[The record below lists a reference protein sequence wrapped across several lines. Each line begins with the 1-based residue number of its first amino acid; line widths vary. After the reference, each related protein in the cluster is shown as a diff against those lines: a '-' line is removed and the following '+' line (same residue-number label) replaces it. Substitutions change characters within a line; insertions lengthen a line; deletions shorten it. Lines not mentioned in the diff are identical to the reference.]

1 MQDVEKEFGPT
12 SWSINN
18 KTSIYI
24 ITVMLCLAGI
34 FAYIKLGKEKFPDIV
49 IPRIIV
55 ATVYP
60 GTSPA
65 DIENLVTR
73 QLEKEIKSVNGVKKI
88 NSTSN
93 QDYCIVDVEFNS
105 GVDVQY
111 AKQLIKDAVDKASSE
126 LPNDLPTPPTVQEV
140 NLSELPIMNINLAG
154 NLSVI
159 QLKKFADDFQDKIEA
174 LPEITRVDIIGALD
188 QQVNVDVDLNKL
200 RASRLAFSDI
210 TRAIAGENI
219 TVSGGS
225 IDVGTQKRAVRVA
238 GQYVNAA
245 DIADISIKNLS
256 GSPVRLGD
264 IATVVDGFKDR
275 ESYARLDGKPAI
287 TLNVVKRQGE
297 NLIDASDK
305 IKKIIEEAKPSLPKE
320 LTITVTGDT
329 SNDTRVTLNDLI
341 NTIIIGFLLVTLIL
355 LFFMGTTNALFVG
368 LSVPLSMFLAFVM
381 LPTFGFALNMIVL
394 FAFLLALGIVV
405 DDAIVVIE
413 NTHRLLH
420 EHPNLTT
427 PKAAKFAAGEVFVP
441 VLAGTLTTVAPFVPL
456 LFWPGIVG
464 SFMFYLPVTLILTLT
479 ASLIVAFIMNPVFAV
494 SFMKRDEHLDHV
506 DKPHFTKNFVL
517 TMLSGLVLAVLF
529 HLAGMGANG
538 AEVSAGVGGVSV
550 GVGVETSSPG
560 FFSTHGHFLGNLTL
574 AILALILLDK
584 FVLVYMIAGFQSNLL
599 PRFQNAYAS
608 LVRTVTGGTLWR
620 QGLVLL
626 GMVAVF
632 IFSIVAV
639 GIRKPKVAFFPKGD
653 PKFIYTY
660 LKMPVGTRVEVTD
673 SVTKVLENRIYGVI
687 GRNNPD
693 VESVITNIAIGAGDP
708 GEATAQGVSQ
718 SHLGKV
724 GVAFKELSERKGQA
738 TGIYMD
744 KIREVV
750 KGVPGA
756 EVSVDQESSGPPTG
770 KEIAIEV
777 AGDDYVAL
785 AKLSKKV
792 TRYIDSL
799 KIGGVEQLR
808 SNLEDR
814 NPEIAVNIDRN
825 RANREGISTGQ
836 IGLEVRTAI
845 YGSEASKFK
854 TADDEYPIQVR
865 YAKPYRDDVNAIVN
879 SPLTFRDATGAIRQ
893 VPISSVAD
901 VTYSTTYGGIKRK
914 DVKRVITISSN
925 VLNGFTG
932 PDVVANIQTAL
943 KSFPVPNGYTIKMGG
958 AQEDQKETSDFL
970 PLAGIG
976 AIGLIFLIL
985 VTQFNSFSKPLI
997 ILSEVLFSIAGV
1009 FLGLAIT
1016 GMNISIVM
1024 TGVGIIAL
1032 AGIVVKNG
1040 ILLVEFTDMLR
1051 AQGMPL
1057 REAIILAGRTR
1068 LNPVILT
1075 ATAAILGLIPLA
1087 IGLNVDF
1094 YELFNSGHPNFFI
1107 GGESVVFWGPLA
1119 WTIIFGLSFATIVT
1133 LVVVPVMYLLS
1144 ETLKGKITGKNPD
1157 HLATNSHEVDSE
1169 EIQAATPPVLA

>member
-1 MQDVEKEFGPT
+1 MQDIEKEFKPT
-12 SWSINN
+12 SWSIDN

-24 ITVMLCLAGI
+24 ITLLLCVAGV

-60 GTSPA
+60 GTSPT

-93 QDYCIVDVEFNS
+93 QDYAIVDVEFS
-105 GVDVQY
+105 SDVDVQY

-126 LPNDLPTPPTVQEV
+126 LPSDLPTPPTVQEV

-174 LPEITRVDIIGALD
+174 LPEITRVDIVGALE

-200 RASRLAFSDI
+200 RASRLGFTDI
-210 TRAIAGENI
+210 QRAIAGENI
-219 TVSGGS
+219 TISGGS
-225 IDVGTQKRAVRVA
+225 IDVGNQKRAVRVA
-238 GQYVNAA
+238 GQYVRAA
-245 DIADISIKNLS
+245 DIADIQIKNLN
-256 GSPVRLGD
+256 GAAVRLGD
-264 IATVVDGFKDR
+264 IATVEDAFKER

-305 IKKIIEEAKPSLPKE
+305 IKQIIDDSKKTLPKE
-320 LTITVTGDT
+320 LDITVTGDT
-329 SNDTRVTLNDLI
+329 SNDTRVTLHDLI

-355 LFFMGTTNALFVG
+355 MFFMGTTNALFVG
-368 LSVPLSMFLAFVM
+368 LSVPLSMFLAFVL
-381 LPTFGFALNMIVL
+381 LPTFDFSLNMIVL

-420 EHPNLTT
+420 EHPEMTT
-427 PKAAKFAAGEVFVP
+427 KQAAKYAAGEVFVP

-464 SFMFYLPVTLILTLT
+464 SFMFYLPVTLILTLM

-494 SFMKRDEHLDHV
+494 SFMKREDHHNAERPKLD
-506 DKPHFTKNFVL
+506 KNFL
-517 TMLSGLVLAVLF
+517 I
-529 HLAGMGANG
+529 GMGVLLLIAMIG
-538 AEVSAGVGGVSV
+538 YLMG
-550 GVGVETSSPG
+550 SP
-560 FFSTHGHFLGNLTL
+560 FVGNLVITVIVL
-574 AILALILLDK
+574 CFLNK
-584 FVLVYMIAGFQSNLL
+584 FVFVHMIAGFQTKIL
-599 PRFQNAYAS
+599 PRFQNGYAS
-608 LVRTVTGGTLWR
+608 IVTWALRHPALVMGSMVVLFVGSFFAVAAR
-620 QGLVLL
+620 Q
-626 GMVAVF
+626 
-632 IFSIVAV
+632 
-639 GIRKPKVAFFPKGD
+639 PKVDFFPKGD
-653 PKFIYTY
+653 PKFVYTY

-673 SVTKVLENRIYGVI
+673 SVARELEKRIYGVI

-693 VESVITNIAIGAGDP
+693 VESVISNVAIGAGDP
-708 GEATAQGVSQ
+708 GEATATGVSQ
-718 SHLGKV
+718 SHLAKV
-724 GVAFKELSERKGQA
+724 GVAFKELSERTGPA
-738 TGIYMD
+738 TSTYMD

-750 KGVPGA
+750 KGIPGT
-756 EVSVDQESSGPPTG
+756 EISVDQEASGPPTG
-770 KEIAIEV
+770 KPIAIEV
-777 AGDDYVAL
+777 SGDDYPEL

-792 TRYIDSL
+792 ISYLDSAN
-799 KIGGVEQLR
+799 IGGIEDLR

-814 NPEIAVNIDRN
+814 NPEIAVNIDRV
-825 RANREGISTGQ
+825 RANREGISTAQ
-836 IGLEVRTAI
+836 IGMEVRTAI
-845 YGSEASKFK
+845 YGYEASKFK
-854 TADDEYPIQVR
+854 TADDDYPIQVR
-865 YAKPYRDDVNAIVN
+865 YAKPYREDVNAILN
-879 SPLTFRDATGAIRQ
+879 SPLTFRDATGQIRQ
-893 VPISSVAD
+893 VPISSVAE
-901 VTYSTTYGGIKRK
+901 VKYGTTYGGIKRK

-932 PDVVANIQTAL
+932 PDVVREIETAL
-943 KSFPVPNGYTIKMGG
+943 KAFPTPAGYTIKMGG

-970 PLAGIG
+970 GIAAVGALA
-976 AIGLIFLIL
+976 LIFIIL
-985 VTQFNSFSKPLI
+985 VTQFNSVSKPII
-997 ILSEVLFSIAGV
+997 ILTEVIFSIIGV
-1009 FLGLAIT
+1009 MLGLAIT
-1016 GMNISIVM
+1016 GMNVSIVM

-1051 AQGMPL
+1051 SQGMPL
-1057 REAIILAGRTR
+1057 REAIVLAGRTR
-1068 LNPVILT
+1068 LNPVVLT

-1087 IGLNVDF
+1087 IGLNIDF
-1094 YELFNSGHPNFFI
+1094 YEMFNSFEPHFFI

-1119 WTIIFGLSFATIVT
+1119 WTIIFGLSFATIIT
-1133 LVVVPVMYLLS
+1133 LVVVPVMYLINERLRA
-1144 ETLKGKITGKNPD
+1144 KITGNDPD
-1157 HLATNSHEVDSE
+1157 APVTPPADAE
-1169 EIQAATPPVLA
+1169 EIRATRPPVLAEA

>member
-1 MQDVEKEFGPT
+1 MQDIEKEFGPT
-12 SWSINN
+12 SWSIDN

-24 ITVMLCLAGI
+24 ITLLLTVMGI

-73 QLEKEIKSVNGVKKI
+73 QLEKEIKGVNGVKKI

-111 AKQLIKDAVDKASSE
+111 AKQLIKDAVDKARTE
-126 LPNDLPTPPTVQEV
+126 LPNDLPSDPTVKEV
-140 NLSELPIMNINLAG
+140 NISEQPIMYVNLAG
-154 NLSVI
+154 NLPVS
-159 QLKKFADDFQDKIEA
+159 QLKKIADDFQDKIEA
-174 LPEITRVDIIGALD
+174 LPEITRVDIVGALD

-200 RASRLAFSDI
+200 RASRLSFNDI
-210 TRAIAGENI
+210 TAAIARENI
-219 TVSGGS
+219 TISGGS
-225 IDVGTQKRAVRVA
+225 VDVGTQKRAVRVA
-238 GQYVNAA
+238 GQYARAA
-245 DIADISIKNLS
+245 DIANIQVKNLN
-256 GSPVRLGD
+256 GSAVRLGD
-264 IATVVDGFKDR
+264 IATVEDAFKDR
-275 ESYARLDGKPAI
+275 ESYARLDGKTAV

-305 IKKIIEEAKPSLPKE
+305 IKALIKDAKTTLPKE
-320 LTITVTGDT
+320 LSIVVTGDT

-355 LFFMGTTNALFVG
+355 MFFMGTTNALFVG
-368 LSVPLSMFLAFVM
+368 LSVPLSMFLAFVL
-381 LPTFGFALNMIVL
+381 LPTLGFSLNMIVL

-420 EHPNLTT
+420 EHPNLSTAQ
-427 PKAAKFAAGEVFVP
+427 AAKYAAGEVFIP
-441 VLAGTLTTVAPFVPL
+441 VLAGTMTTVAPFVPL
-456 LFWPGIVG
+456 MFWPGIVG

-494 SFMKRDEHLDHV
+494 SFMQRDEHLDHV
-506 DKPHFTKNFVL
+506 DKPKMTKGFAI
-517 TMLSGLVLAVLF
+517 GLGVMGGIALIGY
-529 HLAGMGANG
+529 LAG
-538 AEVSAGVGGVSV
+538 
-550 GVGVETSSPG
+550 
-560 FFSTHGHFLGNLTL
+560 STFLGNLMLTIIVL
-574 AILALILLDK
+574 CLLDK
-584 FVLVYMIAGFQSNLL
+584 YVFVYMIAGFQSKVL
-599 PRFQNAYAS
+599 PRFQNAYGRLVAS
-608 LVRTVTGGTLWR
+608 AIGGSFWR
-620 QGLVLL
+620 QGAIMLGLLVLF
-626 GMVAVF
+626 V
-632 IFSIVAV
+632 FSIFAV
-639 GIRKPKVAFFPKGD
+639 GARKPKVDFFPKGD

-673 SVTKVLENRIYGVI
+673 SIARILEKRIYGVI
-687 GRNNPD
+687 GEHNHD
-693 VESVITNIAIGAGDP
+693 VESVITNVAIGAGDP
-708 GEATAQGVSQ
+708 TEATATGVSQ
-718 SHLGKV
+718 SNLAKV
-724 GVAFKELSERKGQA
+724 GVAFKELSEQ
-738 TGIYMD
+738 TGPHTGLYMD

-750 KGVPGA
+750 KGIPGA
-756 EVSVDQESSGPPTG
+756 EISVDQEAAGPPQG
-770 KEIAIEV
+770 KAIAIEV
-777 AGDDYVAL
+777 SGDDYPKL
-785 AKLSKKV
+785 AALSKKV

-814 NPEIAVNIDRN
+814 NPEIAVNIDRA
-825 RANREGISTGQ
+825 RANREGISTAQ
-836 IGLEVRTAI
+836 IGSEVRTSI
-845 YGSEASKFK
+845 YGFEASKFK
-854 TADDEYPIQVR
+854 TPDDEYPIQVR
-865 YAKPYRDDVNAIVN
+865 YAKPYRDDISTVLNA
-879 SPLTFRDATGAIRQ
+879 PLSFRDATGAIRQ
-893 VPISSVAD
+893 VPISSVAQ
-901 VTYSTTYGGIKRK
+901 VSYGTTYGGIKRK
-914 DVKRVITISSN
+914 DTKRIITISSN

-932 PDVVANIQTAL
+932 PDVVANIARAL
-943 KSFPVPNGYTIKMGG
+943 KSFPTPNGYTVKMGG

-970 PLAGIG
+970 GVAAFGALA
-976 AIGLIFLIL
+976 LIFLVL
-985 VTQFNSFSKPLI
+985 VTQFNSVSKPLI
-997 ILSEVLFSIAGV
+997 ILTEVIFSIIGV
-1009 FLGLAIT
+1009 LLGLAVS

-1051 AQGMPL
+1051 AQGMGL
-1057 REAIILAGRTR
+1057 REAIVLAGRTR

-1094 YELFNSGHPNFFI
+1094 YELFNSGHPHFFI

-1119 WTIIFGLSFATIVT
+1119 WTIIFGLSFATVIT

-1144 ETLKGKITGKNPD
+1144 ESLKAKISGKNPD
-1157 HLATNSHEVDSE
+1157 HLATNSEEVDSE

>member
-24 ITVMLCLAGI
+24 ITVILCIAGI

-60 GTSPA
+60 GTSPT

-73 QLEKEIKSVNGVKKI
+73 QLEKEIKSVTGVKKI

-105 GVDVQY
+105 NVDVQY
-111 AKQLIKDAVDKASSE
+111 AKQLIKDAVDKAANE
-126 LPNDLPTPPTVQEV
+126 LPNDLPAPPTVNEV
-140 NLSELPIMNINLAG
+140 NFSELPIMTVNLAG
-154 NLSVI
+154 NLPAA
-159 QLKKFADDFQDKIEA
+159 QLKKLADDFQDKIEA
-174 LPEITRVDIIGALD
+174 LPEITRVDIIGALE

-200 RASRLAFSDI
+200 RASRLGFTDI
-210 TRAIAGENI
+210 QRAIGSENVTI
-219 TVSGGS
+219 SGGS
-225 IDVGTQKRAVRVA
+225 IDVGNQKRAVRVA
-238 GQYVNAA
+238 GQYVRAA
-245 DIADISIKNLS
+245 DIADIQVKNLN
-256 GSPVRLGD
+256 GAAVRLGD
-264 IATVVDGFKDR
+264 IATVEDGFKER
-275 ESYARLDGKPAI
+275 ESFARLDGKPSI
-287 TLNVVKRQGE
+287 SLNVVKRQGE

-305 IKKIIEEAKPSLPKE
+305 IKVLVEESKASLPKE
-320 LTITVTGDT
+320 LTITITGDT
-329 SNDTRVTLNDLI
+329 SNDTRVTLHDLI

-355 LFFMGTTNALFVG
+355 MFFMGTTNALFVG
-368 LSVPLSMFLAFVM
+368 LSVPLSMFLAFVL
-381 LPTFGFALNMIVL
+381 LPTLDFSLNMIVL

-420 EHPNLTT
+420 EHPKLSTD
-427 PKAAKFAAGEVFVP
+427 KAAKFAAGEVFVP

-464 SFMFYLPVTLILTLT
+464 SFMYYLPVTLILTLMS
-479 ASLIVAFIMNPVFAV
+479 SLVVAFIMNPVFAV
-494 SFMKRDEHLDHV
+494 SFMQREDHHSGE
-506 DKPHFTKNFVL
+506 KPQL
-517 TMLSGLVLAVLF
+517 TRKFLLWMGGLALVAVL
-529 HLAGMGANG
+529 GY
-538 AEVSAGVGGVSV
+538 VSG
-550 GVGVETSSPG
+550 SP
-560 FFSTHGHFLGNLTL
+560 FVGNLTL
-574 AILALILLDK
+574 TVILFCFLDK
-584 FVLVYMIAGFQSNLL
+584 FVFVRMIAWFQTRAL

-608 LVRTVTGGTLWR
+608 LVRVAVGGTLWR
-620 QGLVLL
+620 QGLIMLGLVGLFVL
-626 GMVAVF
+626 
-632 IFSIVAV
+632 SIVAV

-660 LKMPVGTRVEVTD
+660 LKMPVGTRVDVTD
-673 SVTKVLENRIYGVI
+673 SVTKVLEKRIYGVI
-687 GRNNPD
+687 GQNNPD
-693 VESVITNIAIGAGDP
+693 VESVLSNVAIGATDGTEGGAP
-708 GEATAQGVSQ
+708 GVSS

-724 GVAFKELSERKGQA
+724 GVAFKEFSERTGPA
-738 TGIYMD
+738 TATYMD

-750 KGVPGA
+750 KGIPGA
-756 EVSVDQESSGPPTG
+756 EVSVDQEAAGPPQG
-770 KEIAIEV
+770 KEIAIEI
-777 AGDDYVAL
+777 AGDDYVQL

-814 NPEIAVNIDRN
+814 NPEIAVNIDRT

-854 TADDEYPIQVR
+854 TADDDYPIQVR
-865 YAKPYRDDVNAIVN
+865 YAKPYRDDVDAIVN
-879 SPLTFRDATGAIRQ
+879 APLTFRDATGQVRQ
-893 VPISSVAD
+893 VPISAVAD
-901 VTYSTTYGGIKRK
+901 VTYGTTYGGIKRK

-932 PDVVANIQTAL
+932 PDVVANIRQAL
-943 KSFPVPNGYTIKMGG
+943 KAFPTPPGYEIKMGG
-958 AQEDQKETSDFL
+958 AEEGQKETSDFL
-970 PLAGIG
+970 PLAG
-976 AIGLIFLIL
+976 ALSLGLIFLIL

-997 ILSEVLFSIAGV
+997 ILSEVIFSIIGV
-1009 FLGLAIT
+1009 LLGLAIT

-1051 AQGMPL
+1051 AQGMGL
-1057 REAIILAGRTR
+1057 REAIVLAGRTR

-1094 YELFNSGHPNFFI
+1094 YELFASGNPHFFI
-1107 GGESVVFWGPLA
+1107 GGESVTFWGPLA
-1119 WTIIFGLSFATIVT
+1119 WTIIFGLSFATLVT

-1144 ETLKGKITGKNPD
+1144 ETLKAKIKGYDPD
-1157 HLATNSHEVDSE
+1157 HIATKDVVVDSE
-1169 EIQAATPPVLA
+1169 EVRAATPPVLA

>member
-24 ITVMLCLAGI
+24 ITLLLCVAGI

-55 ATVYP
+55 ATIYP

-140 NLSELPIMNINLAG
+140 NLSELPIMNVNLAG
-154 NLSVI
+154 NLPAA
-159 QLKKFADDFQDKIEA
+159 QLKKLADDFQDKIEA
-174 LPEITRVDIIGALD
+174 LPEITRVDIIGALE
-188 QQVNVDVDLNKL
+188 QQVNVDVDLYKL
-200 RASRLAFSDI
+200 RAARLGFADI
-210 TRAIAGENI
+210 QGAIARENI

-225 IDVGTQKRAVRVA
+225 IDVGAQKRAVRVA
-238 GQYVNAA
+238 GQYVRAA
-245 DIADISIKNLS
+245 DIADIQIKNLS
-256 GSPVRLGD
+256 GSAVRLGD
-264 IATVVDGFKDR
+264 IANVEDAFKDR
-275 ESYARLDGKPAI
+275 ESFARLDGKNAI

-305 IKKIIEEAKPSLPKE
+305 IKAIVEDAKLTLPKE
-320 LTITVTGDT
+320 LKITITGDT
-329 SNDTRVTLNDLI
+329 SNDTRVTLHDLI

-355 LFFMGTTNALFVG
+355 MFFMGTTNALFVG
-368 LSVPLSMFLAFVM
+368 LSVPISMFLAFLLIPV
-381 LPTFGFALNMIVL
+381 FDFSLNMIVL

-420 EHPNLTT
+420 EHPELTT
-427 PKAAKFAAGEVFVP
+427 AQAAKYAAGEVFVP

-464 SFMFYLPVTLILTLT
+464 SFMFYLPVTLIITLMS
-479 ASLIVAFIMNPVFAV
+479 SLVVAFIMNPVFAV
-494 SFMKRDEHLDHV
+494 SFMEREDHHAEHS
-506 DKPHFTKNFVL
+506 KPKVTRNLLIWTAALV
-517 TMLSGLVLAVLF
+517 GLGVLF
-529 HLAGMGANG
+529 NLIGING
-538 AEVSAGVGGVSV
+538 HAEVNAAIAPGASV
-550 GVGVETSSPG
+550 GVEAESPG
-560 FFSTHGHFLGNLTL
+560 FFREHGHFIGNV
-574 AILALILLDK
+574 LL
-584 FVLVYMIAGFQSNLL
+584 FVAAFIWLNMFVFNKGIAWFQTKAL
-599 PRFQNAYAS
+599 PRFMDGYAN
-608 LVRTVTGGTLWR
+608 LVRWSISHPA
-620 QGLVLL
+620 LVMIGVVVLF
-626 GMVAVF
+626 MASF
-632 IFSIVAV
+632 VAV
-639 GIRKPKVAFFPKGD
+639 GIRQPKVDFFPKGD

-673 SVTKVLENRIYGVI
+673 SIAKILEKRIYGVI
-687 GRNNPD
+687 GNNNPD
-693 VESVITNIAIGAGDP
+693 VESVITNVAIGAADP
-708 GEATAQGVSQ
+708 GEASAAGTSQ
-718 SHLGKV
+718 SNLAKV
-724 GVAFKELSERKGQA
+724 GVAFKELSERTGPA
-738 TGIYMD
+738 TSMYMD

-750 KGVPGA
+750 KGIPGA
-756 EVSVDQESSGPPTG
+756 EISVDQESSGPPTG
-770 KEIAIEV
+770 KPIAIEV
-777 AGDDYVAL
+777 IGEDYPKL
-785 AKLSKKV
+785 AALSKDV
-792 TRYIDSL
+792 ITYINS
-799 KIGGVEQLR
+799 KNIGGIEQLR

-814 NPEIAVNIDRN
+814 NPEIAVNIDRT
-825 RANREGISTGQ
+825 RANREGISTAQ
-836 IGLEVRTAI
+836 IGVEVRTAI

-854 TADDEYPIQVR
+854 TADDDYPIQVR
-865 YAKPYRDDVNAIVN
+865 YAKPYREDVDAIMN
-879 SPLTFRDATGAIRQ
+879 SPLTFRDATGQMRQ

-901 VTYSTTYGGIKRK
+901 VKYSTTYGGIKRK

-932 PDVVANIQTAL
+932 PDVARKVETAL
-943 KSFPVPNGYTIKMGG
+943 KAYPLPAGYTIKMGG
-958 AQEDQKETSDFL
+958 AEEDQKETSDFL
-970 PLAGIG
+970 PLAGLG
-976 AIGLIFLIL
+976 ALALIFLIL
-985 VTQFNSFSKPLI
+985 VVQFNSFSKPVI

-1009 FLGLAIT
+1009 FWGLAIT

-1051 AQGMPL
+1051 SQGMPL

-1075 ATAAILGLIPLA
+1075 ATAATLGLIPLA
-1087 IGLNVDF
+1087 IGLNIDF
-1094 YELFNSGHPNFFI
+1094 YELFNSFEPHFFI
-1107 GGESVVFWGPLA
+1107 GGESVTFWGPLA
-1119 WTIIFGLSFATIVT
+1119 WTIIFGLVFATGIT
-1133 LVVVPVMYLLS
+1133 LLVVPVMYLIS
-1144 ETLKGKITGKNPD
+1144 ERLREKITGRSAD
-1157 HLATNSHEVDSE
+1157 HFATDSTKTDSPVRRE
-1169 EIQAATPPVLA
+1169 VLAEA

>member
-1 MQDVEKEFGPT
+1 MQDIEKEFGPT

-24 ITVMLCLAGI
+24 ITVLLCVAGI

-60 GTSPA
+60 GTSPT

-73 QLEKEIKSVNGVKKI
+73 QLEKEIKSVNGVKHI

-93 QDYCIVDVEFNS
+93 QDYCIVDVEFTS
-105 GVDVQY
+105 GVDVQA
-111 AKQLIKDAVDKASSE
+111 AKQLIKDAVDKASTE
-126 LPNDLPTPPTVQEV
+126 LPNDLPSAPLVKEI
-140 NLSELPIMNINLAG
+140 NISEQPIMFVNLAG
-154 NLSVI
+154 NLPAA

-174 LPEITRVDIIGALD
+174 LPEITRVDIVGALD

-200 RASRLAFSDI
+200 RASRLGFTDI
-210 TRAIAGENI
+210 SRAIGGENV

-225 IDVGTQKRAVRVA
+225 IDVGGQKRAVRVA
-238 GQYVNAA
+238 GQYVRAA
-245 DIADISIKNLS
+245 DIADIQIKNLN
-256 GSPVRLGD
+256 GAPVRLGD
-264 IATVVDGFKDR
+264 IATVTDGFKDR

-305 IKKIIEEAKPSLPKE
+305 IKALIADSKASLPKE

-329 SNDTRVTLNDLI
+329 SNDTRVTLHDLI

-355 LFFMGTTNALFVG
+355 MFFMGTTNALFVG
-368 LSVPLSMFLAFVM
+368 LSVPISMFLAFLVI
-381 LPTFGFALNMIVL
+381 PVFGFTLNMIVL

-420 EHPNLTT
+420 EHPNLDT

-464 SFMFYLPVTLILTLT
+464 SFMYYLPVTLIITLM

-494 SFMKRDEHLDHV
+494 SFMEREEHFEEDLHS
-506 DKPHFTKNFVL
+506 KPKLTRNFLIAMGVL
-517 TMLSGLVLAVLF
+517 LVIAIL
-529 HLAGMGANG
+529 GY
-538 AEVSAGVGGVSV
+538 VSH
-550 GVGVETSSPG
+550 
-560 FFSTHGHFLGNLTL
+560 STFVGNLSITV
-574 AILALILLDK
+574 ILLCFLDK
-584 FVLVYMIAGFQSNLL
+584 FVFVKMIAWFQTRAL
-599 PRFQNAYAS
+599 PRFQNGYAG
-608 LVRTVTGGTLWR
+608 LVRWSITHPVIVMIGVV
-620 QGLVLL
+620 VLFF
-626 GMVAVF
+626 GSF
-632 IFSIVAV
+632 VAV
-639 GIRKPKVAFFPKGD
+639 GIRKPAVAFFPKGD

-660 LKMPVGTRVEVTD
+660 LKMPVGTRVAVTD
-673 SVTKVLENRIYGVI
+673 SITKVLEKRIYGVI
-687 GRNNPD
+687 GEHNPD
-693 VESVITNIAIGAGDP
+693 VESVITNVAIGAGDP
-708 GEATAQGVSQ
+708 GEATAAGVSQ
-718 SHLGKV
+718 SHMGKV
-724 GVAFKELSERKGQA
+724 GVAFKELSERTGPA
-738 TGIYMD
+738 THTYMD

-750 KGVPGA
+750 KGIPGA
-756 EVSVDQESSGPPTG
+756 EVSVDQEASGPPTG

-777 AGDDYVAL
+777 AGDDYPKL
-785 AKLSKKV
+785 AALSKKV
-792 TRYIDSL
+792 IRYVDSM

-814 NPEIAVNIDRN
+814 NPEIAVNINRT

-836 IGLEVRTAI
+836 IGMEVRTAI
-845 YGSEASKFK
+845 YGTEASKFK
-854 TADDEYPIQVR
+854 TPDDEYPIQVR
-865 YAKPYRDDVNAIVN
+865 YAKPYRDDVDAVVNA
-879 SPLTFRDATGAIRQ
+879 PLTFRDATGAVRQ

-901 VTYSTTYGGIKRK
+901 VTYGSTYGGIKRK
-914 DVKRVITISSN
+914 DTKRIITISSN
-925 VLNGFTG
+925 VLGGYTG
-932 PDVVANIQTAL
+932 PDVVRNIQTAL
-943 KSFPVPNGYTIKMGG
+943 KAFPLPPGYTINMGG
-958 AQEDQKETSDFL
+958 AQENQKETSDFL

-976 AIGLIFLIL
+976 ALGLIFLIL
-985 VTQFNSFSKPLI
+985 VTQFNSFSKPVI

-1009 FLGLAIT
+1009 FWGLAIT
-1016 GMNISIVM
+1016 GQSVSIVM

-1040 ILLVEFTDMLR
+1040 ILLVEFMDMLR

-1057 REAIILAGRTR
+1057 REAIVLAGRTR

-1075 ATAAILGLIPLA
+1075 ATAATLGLIPLA
-1087 IGLNVDF
+1087 IGLNIDF
-1094 YELFNSGHPNFFI
+1094 YELFNSGNAHFFI
-1107 GGESVVFWGPLA
+1107 GGESVTFWGPLA
-1119 WTIIFGLSFATIVT
+1119 WTIIFGLVFATGIT
-1133 LVVVPVMYLLS
+1133 LLVVPVMYLLS
-1144 ETLKGKITGKNPD
+1144 ESLKGKISGKNPD
-1157 HLATNSHEVDSE
+1157 NVATISEEVDSE
-1169 EIQAATPPVLA
+1169 EVQAATPPVLA

>member
-24 ITVMLCLAGI
+24 ITVLLCVAGI

-60 GTSPA
+60 GTSPT

-73 QLEKEIKSVNGVKKI
+73 QLEKEIKSVNGVKHI

-111 AKQLIKDAVDKASSE
+111 AKQLIKDAVDKAGTE
-126 LPNDLPTPPTVQEV
+126 LPNDLPAAPTVKEINISEQPIMYV
-140 NLSELPIMNINLAG
+140 NLSG
-154 NLSVI
+154 NLPAA
-159 QLKKFADDFQDKIEA
+159 QLKKLADDFQDKIEA

-200 RASRLAFSDI
+200 RASRLSFSDI
-210 TRAIAGENI
+210 SRAIGSENV

-225 IDVGTQKRAVRVA
+225 IDVGGQKRAVRVA
-238 GQYVNAA
+238 GQYVRAE
-245 DIADISIKNLS
+245 DIADIQVKNLN
-256 GSPVRLGD
+256 GAPVRLGD
-264 IATVVDGFKDR
+264 IATVTNGFKDR

-305 IKKIIEEAKPSLPKE
+305 IKALIEESKPNLSKE
-320 LTITVTGDT
+320 LKITVTGDT
-329 SNDTRVTLNDLI
+329 SNDTRVTLHDLI

-355 LFFMGTTNALFVG
+355 MFFMGTTNALFVG
-368 LSVPLSMFLAFVM
+368 LSVPISMFLAFLTIPV
-381 LPTFGFALNMIVL
+381 FGFTLNMIVL

-420 EHPNLTT
+420 EHPNLDT

-464 SFMFYLPVTLILTLT
+464 SFMYYLPVTLIVTLM
-479 ASLIVAFIMNPVFAV
+479 ASLVVAFIMNPVFAV
-494 SFMKRDEHLDHV
+494 SFMEREEHFEEDLHA
-506 DKPHFTKNFVL
+506 KPKLTRNFL
-517 TMLSGLVLAVLF
+517 MA
-529 HLAGMGANG
+529 MGALLVVAIIG
-538 AEVSAGVGGVSV
+538 YIAH
-550 GVGVETSSPG
+550 
-560 FFSTHGHFLGNLTL
+560 STFVGNL
-574 AILALILLDK
+574 AISIILFCFLDK
-584 FVLVYMIAGFQSNLL
+584 FVLVKMIAWFQTRAL
-599 PRFQNAYAS
+599 PKFQNGYAN
-608 LVRTVTGGTLWR
+608 LVSWAISRPTLVML
-620 QGLVLL
+620 GVLV
-626 GMVAVF
+626 VF
-632 IFSIVAV
+632 IGSFVAV
-639 GIRKPKVAFFPKGD
+639 GIRKPQIAFFPKGD

-673 SVTKVLENRIYGVI
+673 SVTRELEKRIYGVI
-687 GRNNPD
+687 GRNNHD
-693 VESVITNIAIGAGDP
+693 VESVITNVAIGAGDP
-708 GEATAQGVSQ
+708 GEASAAGVSQ
-718 SHLGKV
+718 SHMGKV
-724 GVAFKELSERKGQA
+724 GVAFKELSERTGPA
-738 TGIYMD
+738 THIYMD

-750 KGVPGA
+750 KGIPGA
-756 EVSVDQESSGPPTG
+756 EVSVDQEASGPPTG

-777 AGDDYVAL
+777 AGDDYPKL
-785 AKLSKKV
+785 AALSKKV
-792 TRYIDSL
+792 IRYVDSL

-814 NPEIAVNIDRN
+814 NPEIAVNINRT

-845 YGSEASKFK
+845 YGTEASKFK
-854 TADDEYPIQVR
+854 TPDDEYPIQVR
-865 YAKPYRDDVNAIVN
+865 YAKPYREDVDAVVNA
-879 SPLTFRDATGAIRQ
+879 PLTFRDATGAIRQ
-893 VPISSVAD
+893 VPISAVAD
-901 VTYSTTYGGIKRK
+901 VTYGSTYGGIKRK
-914 DVKRVITISSN
+914 DTKRVITISSN
-925 VLNGFTG
+925 VLGGYTG
-932 PDVVANIQTAL
+932 PDVVRNIQTAL
-943 KSFPVPNGYTIKMGG
+943 KSFPLPPGYTINMGG
-958 AQEDQKETSDFL
+958 AQENQKETSDFL
-970 PLAGIG
+970 PLAGLG
-976 AIGLIFLIL
+976 ALALIFLIL
-985 VTQFNSFSKPLI
+985 VTQFNSFSKPVI

-1009 FLGLAIT
+1009 FWGLAIT
-1016 GMNISIVM
+1016 GMNVSIVM

-1051 AQGMPL
+1051 SQGMPM
-1057 REAIILAGRTR
+1057 REAIVLAGRTR

-1075 ATAAILGLIPLA
+1075 ATAATLGLIPLA
-1087 IGLNVDF
+1087 IGLNIDF
-1094 YELFNSGHPNFFI
+1094 YELFNSGNANFFI
-1107 GGESVVFWGPLA
+1107 GGESVTFWGPLA
-1119 WTIIFGLSFATIVT
+1119 WTIIFGLTFATVVT

-1157 HLATNSHEVDSE
+1157 ALATVSEDVDSE
-1169 EIQAATPPVLA
+1169 EVQAATPPVLA